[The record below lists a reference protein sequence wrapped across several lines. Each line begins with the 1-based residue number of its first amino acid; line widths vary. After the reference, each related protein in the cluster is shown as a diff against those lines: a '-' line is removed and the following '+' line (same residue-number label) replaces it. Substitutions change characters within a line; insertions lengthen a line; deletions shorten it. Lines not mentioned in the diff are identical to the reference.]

1 MYYVE
6 NETEEKVDLKQ
17 VRAILKKIV
26 AYYGEKRDFSV
37 TFVTDNEIQEL
48 NREYREIDAP
58 TDILTFRLDDA
69 PSFPISFEEEDV
81 DFLNNEEM
89 GDIFISLDTM
99 RRNAEEF
106 GVKNEEELSRLLLHG
121 ILHALS
127 VCPAGP
133 RLRFLAVECGELF
146 RQLSHPVA
154 FLVFY
159 CHIFPPYAVRFQ
171 V

>member
-69 PSFPISFEEEDV
+69 PSFPISFEEDDV

-121 ILHALS
+121 ILHLRGLDHKTNDFEKEEMLKEQEEVLTKLS
-127 VCPAGP
+127 
-133 RLRFLAVECGELF
+133 LK
-146 RQLSHPVA
+146 S
-154 FLVFY
+154 
-159 CHIFPPYAVRFQ
+159 
-171 V
+171 

>member
-26 AYYGEKRDFSV
+26 SYYGEKRDFSV

-106 GVKNEEELSRLLLHG
+106 GVGEEEELSRLLLHG
-121 ILHALS
+121 ILHLRGLDHKTNDFEKEEMLKEQEEVLTKLS
-127 VCPAGP
+127 
-133 RLRFLAVECGELF
+133 LK
-146 RQLSHPVA
+146 S
-154 FLVFY
+154 
-159 CHIFPPYAVRFQ
+159 
-171 V
+171 

>member
-48 NREYREIDAP
+48 NSEYREIDAP

-121 ILHALS
+121 ILHLRGLDHKTNDFEKEEMLKEQEEVLTKLS
-127 VCPAGP
+127 
-133 RLRFLAVECGELF
+133 LK
-146 RQLSHPVA
+146 S
-154 FLVFY
+154 
-159 CHIFPPYAVRFQ
+159 
-171 V
+171 

>member
-6 NETEEKVDLKQ
+6 NETEEKVDLKI

-26 AYYGEKRDFSV
+26 SYYGEKRDFSV

-121 ILHALS
+121 ILHLRGLDHKTNDFEKEEMLKEQEEVLTKLS
-127 VCPAGP
+127 
-133 RLRFLAVECGELF
+133 LK
-146 RQLSHPVA
+146 S
-154 FLVFY
+154 
-159 CHIFPPYAVRFQ
+159 
-171 V
+171 

>member
-6 NETEEKVDLKQ
+6 NETEEKVDLKI

-37 TFVTDNEIQEL
+37 TFVTDDEIQEL

-69 PSFPISFEEEDV
+69 PSFPISFDEEDM

-106 GVKNEEELSRLLLHG
+106 GVGEEEELSRLLLHG
-121 ILHALS
+121 ILHLRGLDHKTNDFEKEEMLKEQEEVLTKLS
-127 VCPAGP
+127 
-133 RLRFLAVECGELF
+133 LK
-146 RQLSHPVA
+146 S
-154 FLVFY
+154 
-159 CHIFPPYAVRFQ
+159 
-171 V
+171 

>member
-58 TDILTFRLDDA
+58 TDILTCRLDDA

-121 ILHALS
+121 ILHLRGLDHKTNDFEKEEMLKEQEEVLTKLS
-127 VCPAGP
+127 
-133 RLRFLAVECGELF
+133 LK
-146 RQLSHPVA
+146 S
-154 FLVFY
+154 
-159 CHIFPPYAVRFQ
+159 
-171 V
+171 

>member
-1 MYYVE
+1 MYYIE
-6 NETEEKVDLKQ
+6 NETEEKVDLKI

-37 TFVTDNEIQEL
+37 TFVTDDEIQEL
-48 NREYREIDAP
+48 NREQRDIDAP

-69 PSFPISFEEEDV
+69 PSFPISFDEEDM

-106 GVKNEEELSRLLLHG
+106 GVGEEEELSRLLLHG
-121 ILHALS
+121 ILHLRGLDHKTNDFEKEEMLKEQEEVLTKLS
-127 VCPAGP
+127 
-133 RLRFLAVECGELF
+133 LK
-146 RQLSHPVA
+146 S
-154 FLVFY
+154 
-159 CHIFPPYAVRFQ
+159 
-171 V
+171 

>member
-17 VRAILKKIV
+17 VRAILKKFV

-121 ILHALS
+121 ILHLRGLDHKTNDFEKEEMLKEQEEVLTKLS
-127 VCPAGP
+127 
-133 RLRFLAVECGELF
+133 LK
-146 RQLSHPVA
+146 S
-154 FLVFY
+154 
-159 CHIFPPYAVRFQ
+159 
-171 V
+171 

>member
-48 NREYREIDAP
+48 NREYRETDAP

-121 ILHALS
+121 ILHLRGLDHKTNDFEKEEMLKEQEEVLTKLS
-127 VCPAGP
+127 
-133 RLRFLAVECGELF
+133 LK
-146 RQLSHPVA
+146 S
-154 FLVFY
+154 
-159 CHIFPPYAVRFQ
+159 
-171 V
+171 

>member
-6 NETEEKVDLKQ
+6 NETEEKVDLKI

-37 TFVTDNEIQEL
+37 TFVTDDEIQEL

-69 PSFPISFEEEDV
+69 PSFPISFDEEDM

-106 GVKNEEELSRLLLHG
+106 GVGEEEQLSRLLLHG
-121 ILHALS
+121 ILHLRGLDHKTNDFEKEEMLKEQEEVLTKLS
-127 VCPAGP
+127 
-133 RLRFLAVECGELF
+133 LK
-146 RQLSHPVA
+146 S
-154 FLVFY
+154 
-159 CHIFPPYAVRFQ
+159 
-171 V
+171 

>member
-121 ILHALS
+121 ILHLRGLDHKTNDFEKEEMLKEQEEVLTKLS
-127 VCPAGP
+127 
-133 RLRFLAVECGELF
+133 LK
-146 RQLSHPVA
+146 S
-154 FLVFY
+154 
-159 CHIFPPYAVRFQ
+159 
-171 V
+171 

>member
-81 DFLNNEEM
+81 DFLNKEEM

-121 ILHALS
+121 ILHLRGLDHKTNDFEKEEMLKEQEEVLTKLS
-127 VCPAGP
+127 
-133 RLRFLAVECGELF
+133 LK
-146 RQLSHPVA
+146 S
-154 FLVFY
+154 
-159 CHIFPPYAVRFQ
+159 
-171 V
+171 

>member
-26 AYYGEKRDFSV
+26 ASYGEKRDFSV

-121 ILHALS
+121 ILHLRGLDHKTNDFEKEEMLKEQEEVLTKLS
-127 VCPAGP
+127 
-133 RLRFLAVECGELF
+133 LK
-146 RQLSHPVA
+146 S
-154 FLVFY
+154 
-159 CHIFPPYAVRFQ
+159 
-171 V
+171 